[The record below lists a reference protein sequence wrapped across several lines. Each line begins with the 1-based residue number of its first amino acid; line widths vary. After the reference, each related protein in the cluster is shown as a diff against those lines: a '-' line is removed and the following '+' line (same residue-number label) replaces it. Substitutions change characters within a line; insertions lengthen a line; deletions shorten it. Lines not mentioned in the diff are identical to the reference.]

1 MSENSTKTKTT
12 LRVYKL
18 LVTLLSLEV
27 KKKKNVTFVI
37 EQNLVALALFKVKL
51 I

>member
-12 LRVYKL
+12 LSVYKL
-18 LVTLLSLEV
+18 LVTLLALEV
-27 KKKKNVTFVI
+27 KKKNVTFVI

>member
-12 LRVYKL
+12 LSVYKL

-27 KKKKNVTFVI
+27 KKKNVTFVI
-37 EQNLVALALFKVKL
+37 EQNLVALALFKVN
-51 I
+51 

>member
-27 KKKKNVTFVI
+27 KKKNVTFVI

>member
-12 LRVYKL
+12 LSVYKL

-27 KKKKNVTFVI
+27 KKKNVTFVI
-37 EQNLVALALFKVKL
+37 EQNLVVLALFKVKL

>member
-12 LRVYKL
+12 LSVYKL

-27 KKKKNVTFVI
+27 KKNVTFVI
-37 EQNLVALALFKVKL
+37 EQNLEALALFKVKL

>member
-12 LRVYKL
+12 LSVYKL
-18 LVTLLSLEV
+18 LVTLLSLDV
-27 KKKKNVTFVI
+27 KKKNITFVI

>member
-12 LRVYKL
+12 LSVHKL
-18 LVTLLSLEV
+18 LVRLLSLEV
-27 KKKKNVTFVI
+27 KKNVTFVI

>member
-12 LRVYKL
+12 LSVYKL

-27 KKKKNVTFVI
+27 KKKNITFVI

>member
-12 LRVYKL
+12 LSVYKL

-27 KKKKNVTFVI
+27 KKKNVTFVI